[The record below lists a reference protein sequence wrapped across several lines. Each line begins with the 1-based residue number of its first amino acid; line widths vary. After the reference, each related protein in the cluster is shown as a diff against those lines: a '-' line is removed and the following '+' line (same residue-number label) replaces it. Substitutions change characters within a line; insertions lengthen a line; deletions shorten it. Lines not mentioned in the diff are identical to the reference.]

1 MKLNIYKDVIYQIE
15 EFLTL
20 EEQEYL
26 LELIKEYENTWGSD
40 VHNGFWKNKVRLIE
54 NPFFSEHLNKKIKS
68 IFKNYTEIDPIWT
81 LKRFDTYEYIGVH
94 VDEYGGE
101 DIQYGVVVYI
111 NDDYEG
117 GEIFY
122 PDLNMEFKPLARSLV
137 AHPGNVMH
145 GTKEV
150 TSETPRYFLTTFV
163 HGKKNQVFIE
173 H

>member
-68 IFKNYTEIDPIWT
+68 IFKN
-81 LKRFDTYEYIGVH
+81 
-94 VDEYGGE
+94 
-101 DIQYGVVVYI
+101 
-111 NDDYEG
+111 
-117 GEIFY
+117 
-122 PDLNMEFKPLARSLV
+122 
-137 AHPGNVMH
+137 
-145 GTKEV
+145 
-150 TSETPRYFLTTFV
+150 
-163 HGKKNQVFIE
+163 
-173 H
+173 